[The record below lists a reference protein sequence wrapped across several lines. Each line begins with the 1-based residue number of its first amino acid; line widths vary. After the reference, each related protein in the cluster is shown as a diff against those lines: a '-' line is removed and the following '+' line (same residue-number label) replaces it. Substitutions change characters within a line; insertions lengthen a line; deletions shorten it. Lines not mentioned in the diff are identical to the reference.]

1 MRGAPEV
8 RPKTA
13 ESEMK
18 RDKKLQQTADES
30 MRVLVDEDVRAALH
44 DEQARLNVDET
55 PRRRGVRMRAAIA
68 AVCMAVIIAVVV
80 PCAVLLPADDSGD
93 EPHFGWTGESVVV
106 AADIA
111 DVNALFEEYSIDPE
125 YVRYVQH
132 EKDATT
138 GLPLNYS
145 VSWED
150 EEGLRGCKIWII
162 VDLTETDAI
171 LEKDPDQEMVVNGMT
186 VKYHIDEEYDAESG
200 AYAFEGYADLE
211 IEGYRVYIREYIRIT
226 LDDDDGMADLISTA
240 FVKR

>member
-1 MRGAPEV
+1 MRGAPNV
-8 RPKTA
+8 HPKTA

-30 MRVLVDEDVRAALH
+30 MRVLADEDVRAALH
-44 DEQARLNVDET
+44 DEQARLNRDET
-55 PRRRGVRMRAAIA
+55 PRRHGVRMRAAIA
-68 AVCMAVIIAVVV
+68 AVCMAIVIAVVV
-80 PCAVLLPADDSGD
+80 PCAVLLPAVDGGG
-93 EPHFGWTGESVVV
+93 EPHFGWTGESVIV

-138 GLPLNYS
+138 DFPLNYS

-150 EEGLRGCKIWII
+150 EEGLRGCTIWII
-162 VDLTETDAI
+162 VNLTETDAI
-171 LEKDPDQEMVVNGMT
+171 LEKKPDQEMVVNGIT

-200 AYAFEGYADLE
+200 AHAFEGYADLE

>member
-1 MRGAPEV
+1 MRGAPNV
-8 RPKTA
+8 HPKTA

-30 MRVLVDEDVRAALH
+30 MRVLADEDVRAALH
-44 DEQARLNVDET
+44 DEQARLNRDET
-55 PRRRGVRMRAAIA
+55 PRRHGVRMRAAIA
-68 AVCMAVIIAVVV
+68 AVCMAIVIAVAV
-80 PCAVLLPADDSGD
+80 PCAVLLPAAYGGD

-162 VDLTETDAI
+162 VDLTETDVV
-171 LEKDPDQEMVVNGMT
+171 LEKDPDQEMVVNGVT

-200 AYAFEGYADLE
+200 AHAFEGYADLE